1 LGCWILRSTD
11 GGRTWNA
18 PVDSLV
24 NSPHGPIQLADGRLL
39 YAGKTLW
46 RSPERVGACESTDD
60 GQSWRWLAEIPAR
73 PGDDPQDY
81 HELHAVETTDGRI
94 IAVIRNHNPT
104 NADET
109 LQSESSDGG
118 RTWSAPRPIGVWGYP
133 AHLLRL
139 RDGRLLMSLGHRR
152 APLGNQARVSGD
164 QGRTWSEPLVV
175 SPDGSNGDLGYPSSV
190 EVCRA
195 GPLRVAE
202 RS

>member
-1 LGCWILRSTD
+1 MIAAAKGPGHRAPHWRGVAEGVIRGLRSIDRRPLDAATFEGFVRLEETERRLRAARDRLSADERRAALGCWILRSTD

-60 GQSWRWLAEIPAR
+60 GQSWRWLGEIPAR

-94 IAVIRNHNPT
+94 VAASR
-104 NADET
+104 E
-109 LQSESSDGG
+109 GF
-118 RTWSAPRPIGVWGYP
+118 PIG
-133 AHLLRL
+133 LR
-139 RDGRLLMSLGHRR
+139 
-152 APLGNQARVSGD
+152 
-164 QGRTWSEPLVV
+164 
-175 SPDGSNGDLGYPSSV
+175 
-190 EVCRA
+190 
-195 GPLRVAE
+195 
-202 RS
+202 